1 MNTRAAARVA
11 FTTVLLVFIT
21 WWLFRSVD
29 LEQLLVTVGRSSW
42 VLLLASIPVTLLS
55 HLVRAQRWRRLLAG
69 APGRVQLRDSFA
81 SVMIGYAANTLIP
94 RSGELLRPFVLTR
107 RTSLAYSTT
116 LSSVIVE
123 RILDV
128 LTLLIGIS
136 ILLVFRSDVV
146 ATALPDTEPSTIVLA
161 FVAPLLALAIAVAVI
176 AFTNVGPWFI
186 ATVVR
191 RLHVGVAEKLGAIL
205 DDARQG
211 ASALSKSSAW
221 PGVVLDSVLIWV
233 LYAIPLWLV
242 LLAIPWN
249 GVPFGF
255 DDAAI
260 LLVIVAIGVTI
271 APTPGALGV
280 YQGFAQIALVR
291 LYGATSTEG
300 LAFGIVSWV
309 MNYGVALLVGGIY
322 LVLEMRHGL
331 RWSDAAASETV
342 EEAGESEAS

>member
-1 MNTRAAARVA
+1 MKTRAVLRVVITTA
-11 FTTVLLVFIT
+11 FLVVIT

-29 LEQLLVTVGRSSW
+29 VDQLMATVGQSSW
-42 VLLLASIPVTLLS
+42 LLLLASIPMTLLS

-69 APGRVQLRDSFA
+69 ASQTVRLGDSFA
-81 SVMIGYAANTLIP
+81 SVMIGYAANTLVP
-94 RSGELLRPFVLTR
+94 RSGELLRPYVLTR
-107 RTSLAYSTT
+107 RTSLTYSTT

-128 LTLLIGIS
+128 LTLLLGIAV
-136 ILLVFRSDVV
+136 LLVFRSDVV
-146 ATALPDTEPSTIVLA
+146 TAALPDTAPSTIVLA
-161 FVAPLLALAIAVAVI
+161 FVIPLVTLAVAVALI

-186 ATVVR
+186 TVVVR
-191 RLHVGVAEKLGAIL
+191 RLHTGVAEKLNAIL
-205 DDARQG
+205 EDARRG
-211 ASALSKSSAW
+211 ASALSKGSAW
-221 PGVVLDSVLIWV
+221 PGVIVDSILIWV

-242 LLAIPWN
+242 LLAIPWS
-249 GVPFGF
+249 GPPFGF

-260 LLVIVAIGVTI
+260 LLVIIAIGVTI

-280 YQGFAQIALVR
+280 YQGFAQVALMR
-291 LYGATSTEG
+291 LYGATATEG

>member
-1 MNTRAAARVA
+1 MNRKGIIRIALTTLFLAAV
-11 FTTVLLVFIT
+11 T

-29 LEQLLVTVGRSSW
+29 AEQLASTVARSSW
-42 VLLLASIPVTLLS
+42 LLLLASIPVTLLS

-69 APGRVQLRDSFA
+69 TTARVRLHDSFA
-81 SVMIGYAANTLIP
+81 ATMIGYAANTLIP
-94 RSGELLRPFVLTR
+94 RSGELLRPYVLTR
-107 RTSLAYSTT
+107 RSSLRYSTT

-136 ILLVFRSDVV
+136 VLLVFRSDVV
-146 ATALPDTEPSTIVLA
+146 AAALPNTEPSTIILA
-161 FVAPLLALAIAVAVI
+161 FVVPMIALAIVVALI

-186 ATVVR
+186 ATVIR
-191 RLHVGVAEKLGAIL
+191 RIHSGLAQRLQVIL

-211 ASALSKSSAW
+211 ASALSDRSAW
-221 PGVVLDSVLIWV
+221 PGVLLDSILIWV
-233 LYAIPLWLV
+233 LYAAPLWLV
-242 LLAIPWN
+242 LLAIPWT
-249 GVPFGF
+249 GPPFGF

-260 LLVIVAIGVTI
+260 LLVIIAIGVTI

-280 YQGFAQIALVR
+280 YQGFAQVALMR
-291 LYGATSTEG
+291 LYGATATEG

-309 MNYGVALLVGGIY
+309 MNYGVALVVGGLY

-331 RWSDAAASETV
+331 RWSDAAATGTAETG
-342 EEAGESEAS
+342 GESEAS

>member
-1 MNTRAAARVA
+1 MNTRAVVRVVLTTA
-11 FTTVLLVFIT
+11 FLALIT

-29 LEQLLVTVGRSSW
+29 VEQLLATVGQSSW
-42 VLLLASIPVTLLS
+42 LLLTASIPVTLLS

-69 APGRVQLRDSFA
+69 ASGSVGLDDSFV

-107 RTSLAYSTT
+107 RTSLTYSTT

-136 ILLVFRSDVV
+136 VLLVFRSDVV
-146 ATALPDTEPSTIVLA
+146 AAALPDTDPTTIVLA
-161 FVAPLLALAIAVAVI
+161 FVVPLVALAVAVAVM

-191 RLHVGVAEKLGAIL
+191 RLHTGVAQRLEAIL
-205 DDARQG
+205 KDARQG
-211 ASALSKSSAW
+211 ASALSKGSAW
-221 PGVVLDSVLIWV
+221 PGVIVDSILIWV

-242 LLAIPWN
+242 LLAIPWS
-249 GVPFGF
+249 GPAFGF

-280 YQGFAQIALVR
+280 YQGFAQIALMR

-309 MNYGVALLVGGIY
+309 MNYGVALVVGGFLLI
-322 LVLEMRHGL
+322 VEMRHGL
-331 RWSDAAASETV
+331 RWSDATDRSPA
-342 EEAGESEAS
+342 EEEGESKAS